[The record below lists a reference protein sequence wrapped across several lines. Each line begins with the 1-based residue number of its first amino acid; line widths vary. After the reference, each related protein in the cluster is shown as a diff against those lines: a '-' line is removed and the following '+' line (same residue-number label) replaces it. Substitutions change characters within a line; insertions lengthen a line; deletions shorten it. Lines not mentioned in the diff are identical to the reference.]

1 MRFLQDGSVNP
12 FVYKD
17 AVFISPHKL
26 PGGPGAPG
34 VLVAKRNLFANSV
47 PSEPGG
53 GTVFFVTGGDQRYL
67 SNRHERE
74 EGGTQDIVG
83 SIRAGLAFQTK
94 TYVGQKTIEHAEQ
107 KLCNKV
113 YASLNANHNI
123 AVLGPQ
129 GHMKR
134 TPMAGFLF
142 APSWFA
148 RPRVSPAVPRAGCTT
163 PSCAP
168 F

>member
-1 MRFLQDGSVNP
+1 MLHKHGALSFWDYAAGAPYLPVDMNPVRFLQDGSVNP

-67 SNRHERE
+67 SNRHER
-74 EGGTQDIVG
+74 
-83 SIRAGLAFQTK
+83 SIKRNFW
-94 TYVGQKTIEHAEQ
+94 TI
-107 KLCNKV
+107 
-113 YASLNANHNI
+113 
-123 AVLGPQ
+123 
-129 GHMKR
+129 
-134 TPMAGFLF
+134 F
-142 APSWFA
+142 
-148 RPRVSPAVPRAGCTT
+148 RVV
-163 PSCAP
+163 
-168 F
+168 